1 MSLRNRLG
9 KKRKILA
16 VTLKKF
22 LRTPLP
28 LYLALLLAINVGILT
43 AAGGYLLLTRGS
55 SDQDSENLVND
66 LKTEVLPAAGYITSI
81 TWGDTGKKL
90 IEVGAIDEEQYRQ
103 LFNSPTNGMDELDI
117 LKGGSTKQIG
127 INENNSQFVVDT
139 LWAFGLVQKS
149 KVLDEGPMKNSGTEL
164 GNFAS
169 TGGWTLGKKSAIQLY
184 SSQELVQ
191 LNNFQQD
198 LVKKIAESV
207 YRPCCD
213 NPTSFPDCNH
223 GMAALGLIELEVAAG
238 LPEEQIYR
246 DVLAFNSF
254 WFPQTYLE
262 IAVYFSQQGKE
273 WGELDPKT
281 ILGPE
286 YSSASGSAV
295 ISSQVKDVPGLDS
308 GGGSCGV

>member
-9 KKRKILA
+9 KKRKIFA
-16 VTLKKF
+16 ATLQKF

-28 LYLALLLAINVGILT
+28 LYLALLLAINVGVLT

-55 SDQDSENLVND
+55 SAQDSENLVKD
-66 LKTEVLPAAGYITSI
+66 LKAEVLPAAGYTTSI

-117 LKGGSTKQIG
+117 LKGGSTKLIG
-127 INENNSQFVVDT
+127 INENNSQFIVDT

>member
-1 MSLRNRLG
+1 MRTWSLISPEMSLRNRLG

-16 VTLKKF
+16 VTLKKV

-55 SDQDSENLVND
+55 STQDPENLVKD
-66 LKTEVLPAAGYITSI
+66 LKAEVLPAAGYITSI

-90 IEVGAIDEEQYRQ
+90 IEVGAIDEKQYQQ

-117 LKGGSTKQIG
+117 LKGGSTKLIG
-127 INENNSQFVVDT
+127 INENNSQFIVDT

-169 TGGWTLGKKSAIQLY
+169 TGGWTLGKKSATKLY

-191 LNNFQQD
+191 LNDFQQD
-198 LVKKIAESV
+198 LVKKIAESI

-238 LPEEQIYR
+238 ILAEQNYR
-246 DVLAFNSF
+246 HALGFNALL
-254 WFPQTYLE
+254 FP
-262 IAVYFSQQGKE
+262 
-273 WGELDPKT
+273 PH
-281 ILGPE
+281 
-286 YSSASGSAV
+286 
-295 ISSQVKDVPGLDS
+295 
-308 GGGSCGV
+308 

>member
-16 VTLKKF
+16 APLKKF

-28 LYLALLLAINVGILT
+28 LYLTLLLAINVGVLT

-55 SDQDSENLVND
+55 STQDPENLVKD
-66 LKTEVLPAAGYITSI
+66 LKSEILPAAGYTTSI
-81 TWGDTGKKL
+81 TWGDIGKKL
-90 IEVGAIDEEQYRQ
+90 IEVGAIDEKQYQQ
-103 LFNSPTNGMDELDI
+103 LFNSPTNGMGELDI
-117 LKGGSTKQIG
+117 LKGGSTKPIG

-139 LWAFGLVQKS
+139 LWAFGLTQKS

-169 TGGWTLGKKSAIQLY
+169 TGGWTLGKKSATKLY

-191 LNNFQQD
+191 LSDFQQD
-198 LVKKIAESV
+198 LVKKIADSI

-238 LPEEQIYR
+238 LSEEQIYR

-262 IAVYFSQQGKE
+262 IAVYFSQQGKG

-281 ILGPE
+281 ILGSE

>member
-9 KKRKILA
+9 KKRKIFA
-16 VTLKKF
+16 ATLQKF

-28 LYLALLLAINVGILT
+28 LYLALLLAINVGVLT

-55 SDQDSENLVND
+55 SAQDSENLVKD
-66 LKTEVLPAAGYITSI
+66 LKAEVLPAAGYITSI

-90 IEVGAIDEEQYRQ
+90 IEVGAIDEKQYQQ

-117 LKGGSTKQIG
+117 LKGGSTKLIG
-127 INENNSQFVVDT
+127 INENNSQFIVDT

>member
-9 KKRKILA
+9 KKRKIFA
-16 VTLKKF
+16 ATLQKF

-28 LYLALLLAINVGILT
+28 LYLALLLAINVGVLT

-55 SDQDSENLVND
+55 SAQDSENLVKD
-66 LKTEVLPAAGYITSI
+66 LKAEVLPAAGYTTSI

-117 LKGGSTKQIG
+117 LKGGSTKLIG
-127 INENNSQFVVDT
+127 INENNSQFIVDT
-139 LWAFGLVQKS
+139 LWAFGLTQKS

>member
-55 SDQDSENLVND
+55 STQDPENLVKD
-66 LKTEVLPAAGYITSI
+66 LKAEVLPAAGYITSI

-90 IEVGAIDEEQYRQ
+90 IEVGAIDEKQYQQ

-117 LKGGSTKQIG
+117 LKGGSTKLIG
-127 INENNSQFVVDT
+127 INENNSQFIVDT
-139 LWAFGLVQKS
+139 LWAFGLTQKS

>member
-1 MSLRNRLG
+1 MSLKIRLRI
-9 KKRKILA
+9 KRAALTNK
-16 VTLKKF
+16 LKKL
-22 LRTPLP
+22 LRSPLP
-28 LYLALLLAINVGILT
+28 LYLAILLAINVGVLT
-43 AAGGYLLLTRGS
+43 AAGGYILLTRGS
-55 SDQDSENLVND
+55 STKDSENLVKN
-66 LKTEVLPAAGYITSI
+66 LKAEVLPAAGYATSI
-81 TWGDTGKKL
+81 TWGDIGKKL
-90 IEVGAIDEEQYRQ
+90 IDVGAIDEKQYQQ
-103 LFNSPTNGMDELDI
+103 LFNSPTNGEDELDI
-117 LKGGSTKQIG
+117 LKGGSTKPIG

-139 LWAFGLVQKS
+139 LWAFGLTQKS
-149 KVLDEGPMKNSGTEL
+149 KVLDEGPMKNSGTDL

-169 TGGWTLGKKSAIQLY
+169 TGGWTLGKKSATELY

-191 LNNFQQD
+191 LNDFQQD
-198 LVKKIAESV
+198 LVKKITDGI

-223 GMAALGLIELEVAAG
+223 GMAALGLVELEVAAG
-238 LPEEQIYR
+238 LSEEQIYR

-262 IAVYFSQQGKE
+262 TAVYFSQQGKE
-273 WGELDPKT
+273 WGELNPKT

>member
-16 VTLKKF
+16 VTLKKV

-28 LYLALLLAINVGILT
+28 LYLALLLAINVGVLT

-55 SDQDSENLVND
+55 SAQDSENLVKD
-66 LKTEVLPAAGYITSI
+66 LKAEVLPAAGYTTSI

-117 LKGGSTKQIG
+117 LKGGSTKLIG
-127 INENNSQFVVDT
+127 INENNSQFIVDT
-139 LWAFGLVQKS
+139 LWAFGLTQKS

>member
-9 KKRKILA
+9 KKRKIFA
-16 VTLKKF
+16 ATLQKF

-28 LYLALLLAINVGILT
+28 LYLALLLAINVGVLT

-55 SDQDSENLVND
+55 SAQDSENLVKD
-66 LKTEVLPAAGYITSI
+66 LKAEVLPAAGYTTSI

-90 IEVGAIDEEQYRQ
+90 IEVGAIDEKQYQQ

-117 LKGGSTKQIG
+117 LKGGSTKPIG

-139 LWAFGLVQKS
+139 LWAFGLTQKS
-149 KVLDEGPMKNSGTEL
+149 KVLDEGPMKNSGTDL

-169 TGGWTLGKKSAIQLY
+169 TGGWTLGKESATKLY

-191 LNNFQQD
+191 LNDFQQD
-198 LVKKIAESV
+198 LVKKIAESI

-238 LPEEQIYR
+238 LSEEQIYR

-262 IAVYFSQQGKE
+262 IAVYFSQQGKG

-281 ILGPE
+281 ILGSE

>member
-55 SDQDSENLVND
+55 SAQDSENLVKD
-66 LKTEVLPAAGYITSI
+66 LKAEVLPAAGYTTSI

-117 LKGGSTKQIG
+117 LKGGSTKLIG
-127 INENNSQFVVDT
+127 INENNSQFIVDT
-139 LWAFGLVQKS
+139 LWAFGLTQKS